1 MSNPP
6 RNNNGQFELTEIN
19 STSNIFKVI
28 GPIGDI
34 TIREVLPSDLKEK
47 IKRFFNQLFN
57 ILESITVILEHL
69 HTSKNSVPSITYS
82 DLFEVSDDEN
92 SKARKIRF
100 MNLFNNQDTSTTTIR
115 KNINNMN
122 SEIL

>member
-34 TIREVLPSDLKEK
+34 TIREFYL
-47 IKRFFNQLFN
+47 Q
-57 ILESITVILEHL
+57 
-69 HTSKNSVPSITYS
+69 TSK
-82 DLFEVSDDEN
+82 
-92 SKARKIRF
+92 KK
-100 MNLFNNQDTSTTTIR
+100 
-115 KNINNMN
+115 
-122 SEIL
+122 